1 MSKRIESYFEYYWA
15 NDKNY
20 VSSGINESRFM
31 KELPMQIKREIYKD
45 YLFDEFIYMFK
56 DHFKFYKVEFSK
68 RIEIKWMDN
77 NFQQFML
84 KLL

>member
-1 MSKRIESYFEYYWA
+1 
-15 NDKNY
+15 
-20 VSSGINESRFM
+20 
-31 KELPMQIKREIYKD
+31 
-45 YLFDEFIYMFK
+45 MFK

-84 KLL
+84 KLLMSLEPRSYQAQEFIFEQSEEVNEQIYITSGNISVGF